1 MPDDNNER
9 EFIGTATIRG
19 IDALSGLAV
28 LEIDSEK
35 PYRIVQ
41 FEEFTPIVFQP
52 EYRPLDS
59 KMKLHLS
66 KNYEFSNGK
75 FGRSPKPLIREVAL
89 GESENSAY
97 LDLTLQ
103 QFTMARIQPAADS
116 QSPIGTPIFNQ
127 LGECVGMTHQVGADD
142 PDRIGVISAAVCSR
156 IASAL
161 MSQGV
166 VQRAKLPI
174 VACGMLTNAETP
186 SMGMFV
192 YRVLSEDKIYQSLSG
207 QWIVGVN
214 GIHANLDRMAS
225 SFRESGCSRLE
236 DDGG

>member
-1 MPDDNNER
+1 MCELL
-9 EFIGTATIRG
+9 E
-19 IDALSGLAV
+19 LLHV
-28 LEIDSEK
+28 L
-35 PYRIVQ
+35 
-41 FEEFTPIVFQP
+41 
-52 EYRPLDS
+52 
-59 KMKLHLS
+59 
-66 KNYEFSNGK
+66 
-75 FGRSPKPLIREVAL
+75 
-89 GESENSAY
+89 
-97 LDLTLQ
+97 
-103 QFTMARIQPAADS
+103 AADHVFR
-116 QSPIGTPIFNQ
+116 PTLLDAVQ
-127 LGECVGMTHQVGADD
+127 LL
-142 PDRIGVISAAVCSR
+142 PYP
-156 IASAL
+156 
-161 MSQGV
+161 